1 VSADLHG
8 NPYRQHKGRKLVLAD
23 RAEALGTF
31 SRARGLAHLAAT
43 RDDEELQ
50 LPRRARQ
57 ERARDLFRSLHRG
70 VRDSQAAG
78 VETGEPCLIGY
89 LIRAAS
95 RSLRQLTAASC
106 SATASV
112 SGMPGSSGRLTL
124 THGHGVFGR
133 EVESG

>member
-1 VSADLHG
+1 MGALGWSHVLYQETQQFIGSPLKPLVSVRAQVDLS
-8 NPYRQHKGRKLVLAD
+8 RVLS
-23 RAEALGTF
+23 RAEEYTKGFDVEYDVAT
-31 SRARGLAHLAAT
+31 T

-57 ERARDLFRSLHRG
+57 ERARDLLRSLHRG

-78 VETGEPCLIGY
+78 VETGERCLIGY

-112 SGMPGSSGRLTL
+112 SATPGSSGR
-124 THGHGVFGR
+124 
-133 EVESG
+133 